1 MTCRSTKFL
10 LGQGFMD
17 KIIIDG
23 DGRPSSTGTDPHT
36 GAPVTERTNTMI
48 GLIDAFICEHPT
60 SA

>member
-1 MTCRSTKFL
+1 
-10 LGQGFMD
+10 MD